1 MFKLENNFAF
11 LWMMVATY
19 TKSNRYNI
27 GEFFW
32 VIDTREWYRFF
43 AVRCFY
49 IFVLILKI
57 TERSATVDR
66 LGTSP
71 SCLKVF
77 KIAAREGPCK

>member
-43 AVRCFY
+43 AVVVSVFCVDFRNY
-49 IFVLILKI
+49 R
-57 TERSATVDR
+57 TEYHTGSFRHEPLLSQ
-66 LGTSP
+66 G
-71 SCLKVF
+71 
-77 KIAAREGPCK
+77 I